1 MTATMLDASKITAKE
16 RQLRKKYIED
26 LISLKLEEF
35 EQLKKEGEE
44 RFKEYQDG
52 TTKRINR
59 TYGVYVNIHRLLEEV
74 IKLEDELE
82 YITDVIR
89 EEDEGEFVF

>member
-1 MTATMLDASKITAKE
+1 MTETMLDPRKVTAKE

-35 EQLKKEGEE
+35 EELKKEGEE

-59 TYGVYVNIHRLLEEV
+59 TYGVYVNIRRVLEEV
-74 IKLEDELE
+74 TDLESELE

>member
-1 MTATMLDASKITAKE
+1 MAGTMLDPRKLTMKE
-16 RQLRKKYIED
+16 RALRKKYIED
-26 LISLKLEEF
+26 SIALKLEEF

-59 TYGVYVNIHRLLEEV
+59 TFGVYVNIRRLLEEV
-74 IKLEDELE
+74 TDLEDELE
-82 YITDVIR
+82 YITDVIK